1 MNNAFVH
8 IIANQHLHARKSQ
21 TKRFKWDSFMS
32 SGFKVFELCKNLPNR
47 ALHHILHIFITMW
60 VRGIFN
66 QFRMFN
72 QILVSNTYSMRS
84 WT

>member
-32 SGFKVFELCKNLPNR
+32 SGFKAFELCTNPPNR
-47 ALHHILHIFITMW
+47 ALHHILLCGL
-60 VRGIFN
+60 RGIFN